1 MFEEGVL
8 EYHLGEAV
16 KLSAKNVA
24 SKPLKTIPLVTN
36 LFDPKKIKIAQREA
50 LMWGTFQQGA
60 IEYGNVI
67 HEILSLV
74 KTIDDVALAITKAI
88 EDGLITVAQHEVVF
102 ETINK
107 IVTHV
112 DLQSYFD
119 ENYEILNE
127 QTIIQKEGKALK
139 PDRIV
144 IKPNKEVY
152 LLDYKT
158 GQHQAKYQLQ
168 LESYQGAIEKMGYQV
183 TKKALIYIGE
193 QINIVNL

>member
-1 MFEEGVL
+1 
-8 EYHLGEAV
+8 
-16 KLSAKNVA
+16 
-24 SKPLKTIPLVTN
+24 
-36 LFDPKKIKIAQREA
+36 

-74 KTIDDVALAITKAI
+74 KTIDDVTLAITKAI
-88 EDGLITVAQHEVVF
+88 EDGLITVAQHDVVF
-102 ETINK
+102 ETIHK

-112 DLQSYFD
+112 DLQSFFD
-119 ENYEILNE
+119 GNYEILNE